1 MKPKK
6 MKYTAIIIDDEKD
19 ARDSLQ
25 TRINKY
31 FNEIN
36 VLACL
41 PSAKDGI
48 VAIKELKPDLVF
60 LDIEMPKA
68 NGFTVLES
76 FTNPDFEVIFITAHE
91 NYTLKAIKV
100 NTLDYLLKPVD
111 QEDLEKAI
119 EKFKYKISKK
129 KKEIK
134 LFSTNENQNHKL
146 LIPCSYGFDFVNIND
161 IIYCKADR
169 NYTIINLINNQKKTI
184 SKSIKEFEKQLSEHH
199 FIRIHQSFLINF
211 RHINSYRKSKGGSVV
226 MSNNDELSV
235 SSAKKDD
242 FLNFFNKI

>member
-1 MKPKK
+1 

-31 FNEIN
+31 FKEFN

-48 VAIKELKPDLVF
+48 TAIKELKPDLVF

-68 NGFTVLES
+68 NGFTVLDA
-76 FTNPDFEVIFITAHE
+76 FTNPEFEVIFITAHE

-100 NTLDYLLKPVD
+100 DTLDYLLKPVD
-111 QEDLEKAI
+111 QEELEKAI
-119 EKFKYKISKK
+119 TKFKNKISRN

-134 LFSTNENQNHKL
+134 LFTTNKNQNHKL
-146 LIPCSYGFDFVNIND
+146 LIPCSYGFDFININN

-169 NYTIINLINNQKKTI
+169 NYTNIKLINNEEKII
-184 SKSIKEFEKQLSEHH
+184 SKTIKEFEKQLSEHH

-211 RHINSYRKSKGGSVV
+211 NHVSSYRKSRGGSVI
-226 MSNNDELSV
+226 MSNKDELSV
-235 SSAKKDD
+235 SAAKKEN

>member
-1 MKPKK
+1 

-19 ARDSLQ
+19 ARNSLQ

-31 FNEIN
+31 FKEFN

-48 VAIKELKPDLVF
+48 TAIKELKPDLVF

-68 NGFTVLES
+68 NGFTVLDA
-76 FTNPDFEVIFITAHE
+76 FTNPEFEVIFITAHE

-111 QEDLEKAI
+111 QEELEKAI
-119 EKFKYKISKK
+119 IKFKKKISKT

-134 LFSTNENQNHKL
+134 LFSTDENQNHKL
-146 LIPCSYGFDFVNIND
+146 LIPCSYGFDFITIKD

-169 NYTIINLINNQKKTI
+169 NYTNIKLINNEEKTI
-184 SKSIKEFEKQLSEHH
+184 SKTIKEFEKQLSEHH

-211 RHINSYRKSKGGSVV
+211 NHVSSYRKSRGGSVI

-235 SSAKKDD
+235 SAAKKES

>member
-1 MKPKK
+1 

-19 ARDSLQ
+19 ARNSLQ

-31 FNEIN
+31 FKEFN

-48 VAIKELKPDLVF
+48 IAIKELKPDLVF

-68 NGFTVLES
+68 NGFTVLDA
-76 FTNPDFEVIFITAHE
+76 FTNPEFEVIFITAHE

-111 QEDLEKAI
+111 QEELEKAI
-119 EKFKYKISKK
+119 LKFKNKISKT

-134 LFSTNENQNHKL
+134 LFSTDENQNHKL
-146 LIPCSYGFDFVNIND
+146 LIPCSYGFDFINIKD

-169 NYTIINLINNQKKTI
+169 NYTNIKLINNEEKTI
-184 SKSIKEFEKQLSEHH
+184 SKTIKEFEKQLSEHH

-211 RHINSYRKSKGGSVV
+211 RHIGSYRKTRGGSVI

-235 SSAKKDD
+235 SAAKKEK
-242 FLNFFNKI
+242 FLNFFNKV